1 MSQDSNPLEMTQRL
15 EAVGVTN
22 ADKKYEWDDGLDHD
36 DVTKIYVGGGSNGIQ
51 FIKFEYVKTGKVKR
65 SFHGYSVAGFTQMFE
80 IDHKKNEH
88 LESVEGYLD
97 SYGIQAL
104 RFKTNLRISEMIGY
118 ETGEKFT
125 RAVDGKKIIGFHGS
139 AKIHLE
145 SLGAYFTEILPTRLE
160 PKGGKGGIEWDDG
173 ADYVGVTKIRAR
185 ASGKGIHNISFDY
198 INKDGHIFKGPDHGS
213 DTGYRLEPFE
223 INHLDKEYLL
233 SVDGWYCE
241 TSGVI
246 GTLQFKTN
254 MKTSKL
260 MGNEET
266 GTKFS
271 LGCNGMKIIGFH
283 GYAKENLNSLGAS
296 FTTLPLTK
304 LEHVGIAKRPHWDDG
319 AFQGVRKVSF
329 CYDHLIRC
337 ISFEYDNDGNVEAR
351 QHGSNV
357 ESNAQ
362 EAEFEVDYPNEYVTS
377 IEGKLHKYNNYDTLI
392 ATLTIKT
399 STGRSSK
406 ILGNAVGDNLVD
418 FVLESKG
425 CALVGF
431 YGSGQFSNQYSLG
444 AYSRPMP
451 SLLNAEKLEAEGGD
465 EEASSNNGGVD
476 GG

>member
-1 MSQDSNPLEMTQRL
+1 MTQRL
-15 EAVGVTN
+15 EAVGVKN
-22 ADKKYEWDDGLDHD
+22 ADKKAEWDDGIDHD
-36 DVTKIYVGGGSNGIQ
+36 DVTKIYVGGSSRGIQ
-51 FIKFEYVKTGKVKR
+51 FIKFEYVKTGKLKR
-65 SFHGYSVAGFTQMFE
+65 SFHGYSEAGFMQMFE
-80 IDHKKNEH
+80 IDHTKNEY
-88 LESVEGYLD
+88 LESVEGYHTN
-97 SYGIQAL
+97 SHGIQAIQ
-104 RFKTNLRISEMIGY
+104 FKTNLRISEMMGY
-118 ETGEKFT
+118 EDGDKFT
-125 RAVDGKKIIGFHGS
+125 LAVDGKKIIGFHGS
-139 AKIHLE
+139 AKYHLD

-160 PKGGKGGIEWDDG
+160 PKGGKGGTEWDDG
-173 ADYVGVTKIRAR
+173 ADHEGVTKIRLR
-185 ASGKGIHNISFDY
+185 ASGKGIHSIRFDY
-198 INKDGHIFKGPDHGS
+198 VNKDGHIQEGPDHGS
-213 DTGYRLEPFE
+213 DTGFRLEPFE

-233 SVDGWYCE
+233 SVDGWYDE

-304 LEHVGIAKRPHWDDG
+304 LEHVGIAQRTHWDDG
-319 AFQGVRKVSF
+319 TFQGVRKVSV
-329 CYDHLIRC
+329 CYDDLIRC
-337 ISFEYDNDGNVEAR
+337 ISFEYDNNGNVETR

-357 ESNAQ
+357 DVMNGQ

-377 IEGKLHKYNNYDTLI
+377 IEGKLAKYKYDTFL
-392 ATLTIKT
+392 ATVTIKT
-399 STGRSSK
+399 STGRTSK

-431 YGSGQFSNQYSLG
+431 YGSGQFTVQYSLG
-444 AYSRPMP
+444 AYSHPMP
-451 SLLNAEKLEAEGGD
+451 SLLNAEKLEEEGGD
-465 EEASSNNGGVD
+465 EEASSDNGGVD